1 MQHDNIYH
9 NNFLMQACSMITSIT
24 MTFLCMQ
31 HDNKWLKA
39 LYIFR
44 STYGVVVMQV
54 KLHFLQISPDQ
65 PLEKTL
71 VIYAK
76 QRTGSTFTSS
86 FFALDPHVT
95 YLFEPL
101 NFLKSNIP
109 GSALLEESLT
119 CNFSRALQY
128 ARHYEERKRW
138 LYRVFCR
145 FDAVYRMTADCG
157 QKIQPGIWE
166 RDCRKNPYVVAK
178 VITLPNVSDL
188 SSAMERGQRV
198 IVLLR
203 DPRGVSQ
210 SRVGI
215 GRYKDKSEGIDDVAS
230 YCDNMRQ
237 DLDWINRY
245 IQLRQCKP
253 RGLML
258 LRYEDLANDP
268 VAGVKLIYNFLGR
281 TLPKEVEAWT
291 EKLISGKAIG
301 TTEDHQGNFNVY
313 RKVSPLE
320 TAWGWRKRVTWED
333 TQSVQHICVEYMEM
347 AGYKMAHREEQ
358 LRNGSFP
365 LIKKCKLEP
374 YVC

>member
-9 NNFLMQACSMITSIT
+9 NNFLKQ
-24 MTFLCMQ
+24 F
-31 HDNKWLKA
+31 KA

-54 KLHFLQISPDQ
+54 KRHFLQISPDQ

-101 NFLKSNIP
+101 NFLKNNIP

-258 LRYEDLANDP
+258 LRYEDLANEP

-291 EKLISGKAIG
+291 EKLISGKGIG
-301 TTEDHQGNFNVY
+301 TTEDHPGNFNVY

-333 TQSVQHICVEYMEM
+333 TQSVQYICVEYMEM
-347 AGYKMAHREEQ
+347 AGYKLADREEQ

-365 LIKKCKLEP
+365 LIKN
-374 YVC
+374 VN